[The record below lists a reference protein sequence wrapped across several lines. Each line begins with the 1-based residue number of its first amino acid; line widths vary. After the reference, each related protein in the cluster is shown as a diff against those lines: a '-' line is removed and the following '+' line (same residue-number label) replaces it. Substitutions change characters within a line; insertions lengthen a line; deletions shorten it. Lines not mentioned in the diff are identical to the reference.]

1 MESFGCK
8 YLREQKPQTAKAKC
22 VNDRLP
28 LKDIFDMIAG
38 TSTGG
43 VIAAALSCPS
53 TEFKNETYPV
63 SEILSAFIE
72 EAPKVYVS

>member
-1 MESFGCK
+1 
-8 YLREQKPQTAKAKC
+8 
-22 VNDRLP
+22 
-28 LKDIFDMIAG
+28 MIAG